1 MAIET
6 APETIQA
13 PEKPIEPQEATDG
26 LEEAPEPAET
36 EPEVLVEPEHVSRL
50 GDPRRAVVDII
61 GKRLERML
69 QPVDIAPEW
78 TGVLVI
84 TRKDLGEALLAPLP
98 PASIFSAAVQTPAF
112 IYVDAVCPVCGIAGE
127 ILLEVDAKLT
137 AVRGG
142 RKLQLAAKAAAQ
154 PHICG
159 QQRLRDV
166 TPTRPVKGQTALDLG
181 DEGEDA
187 EVFPWDVQADAGEP
201 AKLGRVD
208 LTPLIQTALDETA
221 KRLDAGER
229 GFQVIDELRG
239 AAANDVAEAEEST
252 DGADDDLLPDPVP
265 ARRSRRNGQ
274 QHPSAPLN

>member
-1 MAIET
+1 MATET
-6 APETIQA
+6 APENIQA
-13 PEKPIEPQEATDG
+13 PEEPIEPQEATDG
-26 LEEAPEPAET
+26 LEDAAET
-36 EPEVLVEPEHVSRL
+36 AEAEPEVLDEPEKVSRL

-61 GKRLERML
+61 GKRLEQML

-127 ILLEVDAKLT
+127 ISLEISAVLT
-137 AVRGG
+137 VEAYS
-142 RKLQLAAKAAAQ
+142 RKLKLKAKASDL
-154 PHICG
+154 PHVCG

-181 DEGEDA
+181 DEDMERVEAGLD
-187 EVFPWDVQADAGEP
+187 GEP
-201 AKLGRVD
+201 VEITQDGLPGLGDVEED
-208 LTPLIQTALDETA
+208 LRPT
-221 KRLDAGER
+221 GE
-229 GFQVIDELRG
+229 VNVDELRG
-239 AAANDVAEAEEST
+239 EAERASEP
-252 DGADDDLLPDPVP
+252 DEDLLPDPVP
-265 ARRSRRNGQ
+265 PRRSRRNGH